1 MTDGI
6 GPVDA
11 GSSDLGIIVIAS
23 MRSSLPPEALD
34 KSNAIPGYDNFELL
48 AEAYVGPSIRPTRA
62 RVKS

>member
-23 MRSSLPPEALD
+23 MRSSLPPDALD
-34 KSNAIPGYDNFELL
+34 KSNAIPGYDNFELQKL
-48 AEAYVGPSIRPTRA
+48 IWRDENLIVVGERLT
-62 RVKS
+62 